1 MSFENLRNALVKM
14 PSTGPDGFEG
24 LAALLL
30 SALTADVFYVARSG
44 DQPADAL
51 SAAGDVAMQG
61 KRYDRTPLD
70 ETDFEGDFHKAC
82 RLCPKLDCYVLA
94 ATRATAQLN
103 SLARELENR
112 TGIDVILLQF
122 DAPESE
128 LPALC
133 VTFWDR
139 IKSFPKLSGL
149 GSDFAAWAAGEAQQI
164 GRAHV

>member
-30 SALTADVFYVARSG
+30 SALTAYVLYVARSG

-51 SAAGDVAMQG
+51 SAAGEVAMQG
-61 KRYDRTPLD
+61 KRYDKTPLD

-82 RLCPKLDCYVLA
+82 RLCPNLDCYVLA
-94 ATRATAQLN
+94 ATRATAQLS
-103 SLARELENR
+103 SLARELEDR
-112 TGIDVILLQF
+112 TGVDVVLLHF

-139 IKSFPKLSGL
+139 ITCFPKLLRL
-149 GSDFAAWAAGEAQQI
+149 GSDFAA
-164 GRAHV
+164 